1 MRLDTGQPLRV
12 MIASGRLGFCS
23 NNFLKSSVNLI
34 NNTGTFCLVC
44 MDVKNQPNEPEI
56 IARSYSELYAK
67 YRELLSE
74 FRERKEI
81 NKLLLEATPFL

>member
-1 MRLDTGQPLRV
+1 
-12 MIASGRLGFCS
+12 
-23 NNFLKSSVNLI
+23 
-34 NNTGTFCLVC
+34 

-56 IARSYSELYAK
+56 IARSYTELYAK